1 MQPPAP
7 TDGAMMGLLLDR
19 QREKGDNLRVH
30 FRDEESRDVLAS
42 VLEVRIDVAALVS
55 DDASENDM
63 DKHNPGLRRSV

>member
-30 FRDEESRDVLAS
+30 FRDEESRYVLAS
-42 VLEVRIDVAALVS
+42 VHEVRDDVVELVS
-55 DDASENDM
+55 DDASENDL
-63 DKHNPGLRRSV
+63 DRQNIW